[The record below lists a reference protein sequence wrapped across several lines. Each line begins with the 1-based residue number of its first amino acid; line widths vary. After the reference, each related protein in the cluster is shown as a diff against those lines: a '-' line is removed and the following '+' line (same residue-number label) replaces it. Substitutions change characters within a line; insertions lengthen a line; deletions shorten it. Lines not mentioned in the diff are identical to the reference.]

1 MKSRSFAP
9 LAPLALVLALA
20 GCADTPRSVQN
31 FPKTDHA
38 ALQTTSNAVA
48 EESAKLLAH
57 NDEMLQRVQRI
68 QPTVPKLDPIAPQYD
83 PLEDKIISVNMHDA
97 KVGQLLWA
105 LSDQLRMNLVVDP
118 QVLDMPQRASL
129 YLQRV
134 SAREVFDRILQVF
147 DLHGAVHGNVLTVS
161 LMQERVFTIE
171 MLGGNTALDIQTG
184 GDVFGGSGS
193 SGGSSTLRGDL
204 KLSGKVG
211 DDADAYKQ
219 LAEAIGKVLEDTSSG
234 VPGGAPAEKSRY
246 SLDRTTGSLYVR
258 ARPAKVR
265 AVEELIRRNQATI
278 RRQIQVEAQ
287 LIDIELND
295 GFEFGVDWNLL
306 TNHLSGRYGSGAITA
321 NTPAGTQPGSG
332 LLPRS
337 INIPAQVIGSAA
349 GVGGGIGFANDS
361 FSVALNALRSFGS
374 VKVLSNP
381 TVRVRNG
388 VPAYLS
394 VGANVR
400 YVTEISTTFNNI
412 GGGSS
417 NSSSDVQT
425 DSLFSGVVVGV
436 APFIHEDGRV
446 ELFVHPMQTQV
457 QPQSLALVDVGNG
470 NSVTLP
476 IINTKSITTT
486 LNLNNGDTVVLGG
499 LIDQQFTNANKGL
512 PGLSDIPGAGVLF
525 DNRSDSHKSRELV
538 IILRVR
544 VI

>member
-1 MKSRSFAP
+1 M
-9 LAPLALVLALA
+9 LALA

-234 VPGGAPAEKSRY
+234 APGG
-246 SLDRTTGSLYVR
+246 
-258 ARPAKVR
+258 
-265 AVEELIRRNQATI
+265 
-278 RRQIQVEAQ
+278 
-287 LIDIELND
+287 
-295 GFEFGVDWNLL
+295 
-306 TNHLSGRYGSGAITA
+306 
-321 NTPAGTQPGSG
+321 
-332 LLPRS
+332 
-337 INIPAQVIGSAA
+337 
-349 GVGGGIGFANDS
+349 
-361 FSVALNALRSFGS
+361 
-374 VKVLSNP
+374 
-381 TVRVRNG
+381 
-388 VPAYLS
+388 
-394 VGANVR
+394 
-400 YVTEISTTFNNI
+400 
-412 GGGSS
+412 
-417 NSSSDVQT
+417 
-425 DSLFSGVVVGV
+425 
-436 APFIHEDGRV
+436 
-446 ELFVHPMQTQV
+446 
-457 QPQSLALVDVGNG
+457 
-470 NSVTLP
+470 
-476 IINTKSITTT
+476 
-486 LNLNNGDTVVLGG
+486 
-499 LIDQQFTNANKGL
+499 
-512 PGLSDIPGAGVLF
+512 
-525 DNRSDSHKSRELV
+525 
-538 IILRVR
+538 
-544 VI
+544 

>member
-1 MKSRSFAP
+1 MQI
-9 LAPLALVLALA
+9 AL
-20 GCADTPRSVQN
+20 GPDIINP
-31 FPKTDHA
+31 
-38 ALQTTSNAVA
+38 
-48 EESAKLLAH
+48 H
-57 NDEMLQRVQRI
+57 NI
-68 QPTVPKLDPIAPQYD
+68 
-83 PLEDKIISVNMHDA
+83 
-97 KVGQLLWA
+97 G
-105 LSDQLRMNLVVDP
+105 
-118 QVLDMPQRASL
+118 MPQL
-129 YLQRV
+129 
-134 SAREVFDRILQVF
+134 
-147 DLHGAVHGNVLTVS
+147 
-161 LMQERVFTIE
+161 
-171 MLGGNTALDIQTG
+171 
-184 GDVFGGSGS
+184 
-193 SGGSSTLRGDL
+193 
-204 KLSGKVG
+204 
-211 DDADAYKQ
+211 
-219 LAEAIGKVLEDTSSG
+219 
-234 VPGGAPAEKSRY
+234 
-246 SLDRTTGSLYVR
+246 
-258 ARPAKVR
+258 
-265 AVEELIRRNQATI
+265 
-278 RRQIQVEAQ
+278 
-287 LIDIELND
+287 
-295 GFEFGVDWNLL
+295 
-306 TNHLSGRYGSGAITA
+306 
-321 NTPAGTQPGSG
+321 
-332 LLPRS
+332 
-337 INIPAQVIGSAA
+337 
-349 GVGGGIGFANDS
+349 GGGIGFANDS

>member
-83 PLEDKIISVNMHDA
+83 PLEDKIISVNMHDT

-306 TNHLSGRYGSGAITA
+306 TNHLSDRYGSGAITA

-512 PGLSDIPGAGVLF
+512 PGLSDIPGAGVRF